1 MEQRFFYVDEKR
13 KQYIKRWLCSV
24 PEYQSKKKIV
34 NLLYTVSV
42 VLFVLHVGMPTIS
55 FFMGRCNAATI
66 GAGAGVGLAMAVIP
80 FAFARPISAK
90 AKKSCGLPYTGREQE
105 CLVIYEDGVEFFFH
119 NAASRYSESMDVY
132 RIPLENINAVRYN
145 VTYHIVT
152 IIGQGELLSYDD
164 YPSKRLNH
172 QNSQRRFYSNSPYSI
187 LTAFNEEEKAVTLLC
202 SMAKNQLGVSILNSE
217 QLGY

>member
-1 MEQRFFYVDEKR
+1 M
-13 KQYIKRWLCSV
+13 WG
-24 PEYQSKKKIV
+24 YQPLV
-34 NLLYTVSV
+34 
-42 VLFVLHVGMPTIS
+42 

-105 CLVIYEDGVEFFFH
+105 CLVIYEDGVELFFH

-132 RIPLENINAVRYN
+132 RIPIENINAVCYN

>member
-1 MEQRFFYVDEKR
+1 MQENKVSAQGKGKEVGIMEQRFFYVDEKR

-42 VLFVLHVGMPTIS
+42 ILFVLHVGIPTIS
-55 FFMGRCNAATI
+55 FSMGRCNAATI
-66 GAGAGVGLAMAVIP
+66 GAGTGVGLAMAVIP

-132 RIPLENINAVRYN
+132 RIPIENINAVRYDA
-145 VTYHIVT
+145 TYHIVT

-164 YPSKRLNH
+164 YPSKR
-172 QNSQRRFYSNSPYSI
+172 
-187 LTAFNEEEKAVTLLC
+187 
-202 SMAKNQLGVSILNSE
+202 
-217 QLGY
+217 